1 MNENGAGKRW
11 KMGHTERISSNTA
24 INIPGDKN
32 QKLFQ
37 SGVDYFGQIGV
48 YNYGNDKQH

>member
-1 MNENGAGKRW
+1 MKKGLGNGGGW
-11 KMGHTERISSNTA
+11 GHPERISSNTA

-37 SGVDYFGQIGV
+37 SGLDYFA
-48 YNYGNDKQH
+48 